1 MALDVHTAA
10 KSQGVF
16 IVTPV
21 GSIDGTDRGLLQ
33 EKLDALLGQN
43 PETIIFDMAGVD
55 YLNSLGIRL
64 LVKTKKALSS
74 KGGSIAFV
82 HLQLQIKKVFDIIN
96 AMPAFKVFASLQ
108 EFDDYLQAEL
118 KKRG

>member
-1 MALDVHTAA
+1 MALEVHTAV

-16 IVTPV
+16 VVTPV
-21 GSIDGTDRGLLQ
+21 GPIDGTDRGLLQ
-33 EKLDALLGQN
+33 EKLDAVLGQN

-82 HLQLQIKKVFDIIN
+82 HLQPQIRKVFDIIN
-96 AMPAFKVFASLQ
+96 ALPAFKVFASLQ